1 MEVDVK
7 MDVDP
12 VVMKESN
19 TDKTGIDKA
28 ANDNES
34 VAKDDRQN
42 DDRMDPV
49 MDEKVSL
56 KTVKEA
62 SKVDG
67 LLDKELLEVSKFL
80 FC

>member
-1 MEVDVK
+1 

-28 ANDNES
+28 ANDNEA
-34 VAKDDRQN
+34 VVKDHKQN
-42 DDRMDPV
+42 DDRTDSV
-49 MDEKVSL
+49 KDEKVSV

-62 SKVDG
+62 SQVDG
-67 LLDKELLEVSKFL
+67 VVDKELLEVSEFS